1 MKNLHKLVYQ
11 FKITLQG
18 IHTPLIWRRIQV
30 PKEYSFWDLHVALV
44 DAMGWLDY
52 HLHTFEIPQS
62 NHEGLVVIG
71 IPENEFDEDWIA
83 GWKIPLEQY
92 FKQIGQNIPYR
103 YDLGQHWR
111 HQVLFEGILL
121 MEKGV
126 KYPRCT
132 DGKNACPP
140 EDCGGV
146 SGYFRILEIINDP
159 EHDEYQETIEWLRG
173 HAINYYPYDPS
184 EFNPQKIRFR
194 NPKKQLQKIL
204 SSW

>member
-1 MKNLHKLVYQ
+1 MKNLNKLVYQ

-18 IHTPLIWRRIQV
+18 IYAPLIWRRIQV

-103 YDLGQHWR
+103 TGLIFFILGYYLIYDSI
-111 HQVLFEGILL
+111 EG
-121 MEKGV
+121 G
-126 KYPRCT
+126 
-132 DGKNACPP
+132 
-140 EDCGGV
+140 
-146 SGYFRILEIINDP
+146 
-159 EHDEYQETIEWLRG
+159 
-173 HAINYYPYDPS
+173 
-184 EFNPQKIRFR
+184 
-194 NPKKQLQKIL
+194 
-204 SSW
+204 